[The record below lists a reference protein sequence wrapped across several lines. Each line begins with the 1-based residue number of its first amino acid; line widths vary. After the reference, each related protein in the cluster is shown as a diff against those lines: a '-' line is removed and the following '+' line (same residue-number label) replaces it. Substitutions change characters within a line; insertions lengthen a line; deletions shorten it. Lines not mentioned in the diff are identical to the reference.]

1 MPAVDATVLDEKTI
15 ASHYDKEYF
24 SFSATCFPNIVP
36 PGGLSKG
43 EVACFLS
50 HRKCWQQIVEGIDEY
65 SAIFED
71 DVIFSD
77 KSAQYLQETDW
88 IPEDADIVKLEVM
101 TRKLIVDKVPA
112 KKIDERVV
120 TRFYTTNVG
129 AAAYILSRNAAEKLL
144 KMTERFYLPVDHV
157 LFGHFFPYFEKLVC
171 YQVIPALCIQE
182 KELNGN
188 QNIFKSTLSERD
200 EQVRN
205 QNARRLSVGIK
216 TKREI
221 IRLYH
226 QVKALSGSRKNH

>member
-129 AAAYILSRNAAEKLL
+129 AAAYVISRYAAEKLL
-144 KMTERFYLPVDHV
+144 HMTENFYVPIDHFM
-157 LFGHFFPYFEKLVC
+157 FGNLFPYFKKFVC
-171 YQVIPALCIQE
+171 YQVMPAICIQDSVLRGKDCVFRSTVNDN
-182 KELNGN
+182 KE
-188 QNIFKSTLSERD
+188 R
-200 EQVRN
+200 
-205 QNARRLSVGIK
+205 
-216 TKREI
+216 
-221 IRLYH
+221 
-226 QVKALSGSRKNH
+226 GSPR